1 MYVSMYVHFCK
12 VKKEVLEVKLQVA
25 KGINTKVQQRIT
37 MFTIVKQRIELSFRD
52 HSLNPLFH

>member
-25 KGINTKVQQRIT
+25 KGINTKVQQRSRVIKKGR
-37 MFTIVKQRIELSFRD
+37 F
-52 HSLNPLFH
+52 